1 MSPSSAHGLQSLHFH
16 NLAFTVSDIEKTIHW
31 YETTLGFKVLSR
43 TAFPAA
49 NAQIAFLQLAD
60 IQLEVLQT
68 KDGFRLDAIFADA
81 PNHLLPI
88 GNKSLVLQVNDLH
101 QATVELEEKG
111 VTFAWKEV
119 DLSGEGHFSTMIR
132 DNDGNFITSFR
143 EQQLRKL
150 SAQAQAFRASPR
162 SPGRAEAYK
171 PPPAEPAVCSAST
184 FLAMAMPL
192 SAAGK
197 PAYTVMSSIISMMS
211 CGEQPRCRAA
221 RV

>member
-1 MSPSSAHGLQSLHFH
+1 MSPSSANGLQSLRFH

-43 TAFPAA
+43 TTFPAA

-68 KDGFRLDAIFADA
+68 KDGFRLEELFANA

-101 QATVELEEKG
+101 RATVELEEKG
-111 VTFAWKEV
+111 VTFAWKEE

-132 DNDGNFITSFR
+132 DNDGNFINIF
-143 EQQLRKL
+143 QKK
-150 SAQAQAFRASPR
+150 A
-162 SPGRAEAYK
+162 
-171 PPPAEPAVCSAST
+171 
-184 FLAMAMPL
+184 
-192 SAAGK
+192 
-197 PAYTVMSSIISMMS
+197 TV
-211 CGEQPRCRAA
+211 
-221 RV
+221 